1 MSESNG
7 DGVAPRIAT
16 IDELRAAMTTEVT
29 LEGTSAR
36 MGAPVRVRIRRLRE
50 EQWRLM
56 LPDPVPGQDAWPAD
70 EAGRQAALTAYLAAL
85 DPAGRSA
92 WHEMWA
98 EVWSRLI
105 AAAVVEP
112 RLSVADARLL
122 TEDSQTLGRSIL
134 EFSDLL
140 APAPAPAPVA
150 EPSEVAAG

>member
-1 MSESNG
+1 MIEDNG
-7 DGVAPRIAT
+7 HGIVARIAT
-16 IDELRAAMTTEVT
+16 LDELRTAMTTEVT
-29 LEGTSAR
+29 LDGASAR
-36 MGAPVRVRIRRLRE
+36 LGAPLRVRIRRVRE

-85 DPAGRSA
+85 DPAARSA

-122 TEDSQTLGRSIL
+122 TEDSQALGRSIL
-134 EFSDLL
+134 EYSDLL
-140 APAPAPAPVA
+140 AQAPAPTPVA
-150 EPSEVAAG
+150 EPSEVPAG